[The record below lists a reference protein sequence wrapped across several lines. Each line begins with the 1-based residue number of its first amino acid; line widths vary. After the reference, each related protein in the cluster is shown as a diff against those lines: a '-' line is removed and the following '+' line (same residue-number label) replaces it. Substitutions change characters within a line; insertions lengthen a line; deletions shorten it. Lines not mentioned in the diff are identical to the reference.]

1 MPDFVMDGLTV
12 ALLLT
17 GMTAFSVGAFAGFLV
32 ARSRLSD
39 VELCKMQLRR
49 VRQAPFS
56 KRKLMNFSE
65 FVVFR
70 TIEQDVALKRCGFRV
85 VAQAPLGEILKS
97 NYDKGFRAVNGKRVD
112 MLIVDRGGW
121 PILAIEYQG
130 EGHYNDTSDL
140 RDAIK
145 KTALTKAGIGYLEI
159 FPKEK
164 NDPPRLRSLVHEA
177 LGWNSQDQ
185 SSGARGLQERVRSA
199 HR

>member
-1 MPDFVMDGLTV
+1 MPALVMDSLTV
-12 ALLLT
+12 ALLAT
-17 GMTAFSVGAFAGFLV
+17 GMIAFSLGAFGGVLI

-49 VRQAPFS
+49 VRQAPF
-56 KRKLMNFSE
+56 KKQKLMNFSE
-65 FVVFR
+65 YSVFR
-70 TIEQDVALKRCGFRV
+70 TIEQDMMLKRSGFRI

-97 NYDKGFRAVNGKRVD
+97 DHEKGFRSVNGKRVD

-130 EGHYNDTSDL
+130 EGHHSDTSGL

-145 KTALTKAGIGYLEI
+145 RTALTKAGIGYLEI
-159 FPKEK
+159 FPKDK
-164 NDPPRLRSLVHEA
+164 NDAPRLLSLVHEA

-185 SSGARGLQERVRSA
+185 STGVRGLQDRVHAVHS
-199 HR
+199 

>member
-1 MPDFVMDGLTV
+1 MPDFVIDSLAV

-17 GMTAFSVGAFAGFLV
+17 GMVAFSLGAFGGFMV

-49 VRQAPFS
+49 VRQAPF
-56 KRKLMNFSE
+56 KKQKLMNFSE

-70 TIEQDVALKRCGFRV
+70 TIEQDVALKRCGFWV

-97 NYDKGFRAVNGKRVD
+97 NHEKGFRAVNGKRVD

-130 EGHYNDTSDL
+130 EGHYSDTSSL

-145 KTALTKAGIGYLEI
+145 RTALTKAGSGYLEI
-159 FPKEK
+159 FPKDK
-164 NDPPRLRSLVHEA
+164 NDAPRLLSLVHEA
-177 LGWNSQDQ
+177 LGWNSENQD
-185 SSGARGLQERVRSA
+185 SGIRGLQDRVRAA

>member
-1 MPDFVMDGLTV
+1 MSDFVLDSLTI

-17 GMTAFSVGAFAGFLV
+17 GMVAFSVGAFGGFLV

-39 VELCKMQLRR
+39 VEFCKMQLRR
-49 VRQAPFS
+49 VRQAPF
-56 KRKLMNFSE
+56 KKQKLMNFSE

-70 TIEQDVALKRCGFRV
+70 AIEQDVALKRCGFRV

-97 NYDKGFRAVNGKRVD
+97 NHEKGFRAVNGKRVD

-130 EGHYNDTSDL
+130 EGHHNNTSGL

-145 KTALTKAGIGYLEI
+145 RTALTKAGIGYLEI
-159 FPKEK
+159 FPKDK
-164 NDPPRLRSLVHEA
+164 NDATRLQSLVHEA
-177 LGWNSQDQ
+177 LGWNSQAQD
-185 SSGARGLQERVRSA
+185 SGARGLQERVRSA
-199 HR
+199 HP